1 MKVGHVKDAAISSDP
16 TMWIHV
22 EFANSNC
29 KVDICSLSEVQVAY
43 PSLKEQE
50 EDSDYVDDDY
60 SNAYLEPYEALVI
73 EGADNSCSLDDT
85 TTLQQEGVESKSYP
99 TDDGKLYFTRQGH
112 ESFRLG
118 GREYRAVQQY
128 NSGDW
133 SDGTVL
139 NDEYVC
145 VCVCVCVFVIR
156 ITVLQII

>member
-22 EFANSNC
+22 EFENSIC
-29 KVDICSLSEVQVAY
+29 EQDICSLSEVQVAY

-50 EDSDYVDDDY
+50 EDSDWVPDGY

-85 TTLQQEGVESKSYP
+85 TTLQQEGVESKSYQ

-112 ESFRLG
+112 YPFLFG
-118 GREYRAVQQY
+118 GWDYRAVQFY
-128 NSGDW
+128 NSGDV
-133 SDGTVL
+133 SDETVL
-139 NDEYVC
+139 HDEYVC
-145 VCVCVCVFVIR
+145 VCVCLLFE
-156 ITVLQII
+156 